1 MRRLVLL
8 VGVLLVLTAA
18 RPQAQQ
24 LPPPP
29 APTADLPVP
38 GVTLKLTVEQTK
50 LIVDVFGQAQCGPLS
65 VSTLALC
72 QSMAALLDEIRRQA
86 REQVR

>member
-1 MRRLVLL
+1 MRRLFL
-8 VGVLLVLTAA
+8 VAGVLLGVSGNAG
-18 RPQAQQ
+18 AQQ

-29 APTADLPVP
+29 TGGQAV

-50 LIVDVFGQAQCGPLS
+50 LIVDVFGQAQCGALS

-72 QSMAALLDEIRRQA
+72 QRMTELLEEIRRQA
-86 REQVR
+86 REQIKPGG